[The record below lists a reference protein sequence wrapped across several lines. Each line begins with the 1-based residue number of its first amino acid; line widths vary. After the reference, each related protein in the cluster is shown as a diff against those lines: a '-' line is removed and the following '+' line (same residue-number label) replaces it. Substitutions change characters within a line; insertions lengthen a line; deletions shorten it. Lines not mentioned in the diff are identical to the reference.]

1 MNKGEL
7 VEKLYESND
16 LTKSE
21 CREVLD
27 SVIESIT
34 ETVANGEK
42 VRLVNFGTF
51 EPSPRQETIKRHP
64 VTGEKIEVPAK
75 VVPKFRSGKG
85 FNELV
90 EENLRTVRNGSGQLE
105 VKQDG

>member
-7 VEKLYESND
+7 VEEIYQSND

-27 SVIESIT
+27 SVIESIA
-34 ETVANGEK
+34 ETVAKGEK

-51 EPSPRQETIKRHP
+51 EPSPRRETVKRHP
-64 VTGEKIEVPAK
+64 VTGEKIEVSAK

-85 FNELV
+85 FSELV
-90 EENLRTVRNGSGQLE
+90 EENLKTVRNGSGQLE
-105 VKQDG
+105 VKQNG